1 MKEFLS
7 ELKWRGLLFDS
18 TPKLEQRLA
27 KGPITGY
34 VGFDPTAPS
43 LQIGNL
49 VPLMLLAHLQRF
61 GGRPIVLMGG
71 GTGLIGDPSGKSEER
86 PLLSEDQ
93 IRRNGDSQR
102 VQMSRFLDFD
112 DPKTGAL
119 LLDNSEWLCSMTLVE
134 FLRNIGKHFTISYM
148 TQKESVRARTDS
160 GISFTEFSYM
170 LLQAYDFLN
179 LYQKHHCELQ
189 LGGSDQWGNIT
200 AGTEL
205 VRRVTGEQAHGLC
218 APLITA
224 ASGAKFG
231 KTESGS
237 VWLEPDATSPYRFY
251 QFWIN
256 VGDAD
261 VENYLKIFTFKTKD
275 EITMLMTE
283 HSSDTSARIPHREL
297 ARDVTERVHGENV
310 ARAVEQASRIIFR
323 GANLHDADAATW
335 LALEQE
341 LPTWEANPEELPIA
355 IVDLVAGS
363 GLTKSKGEARRQ
375 LRQGGVYV
383 NNERVDENLQITREQ
398 LLGGKYLWLRRGKK
412 NNVIVKIGAT

>member
-71 GTGLIGDPSGKSEER
+71 GTGLIGDPSGKSAER

-102 VQMSRFLDFD
+102 AQISRFLDFD

-148 TQKESVRARTDS
+148 TQKESVRARMDS

-179 LYQKHHCELQ
+179 LYQKHDCELQ

-256 VGDAD
+256 VDDAD
-261 VENYLKIFTFKTKD
+261 VESYLKIFTFKTKD
-275 EITMLMTE
+275 EIAVLMTE
-283 HSSDTSARIPHREL
+283 HSSDTWARIPHREL

-310 ARAVEQASRIIFR
+310 ARAVEQASRIIFH
-323 GANLHDADAATW
+323 GANLHDADEATW

-341 LPTWEANPEELPIA
+341 LPTWEADLEELPMA

-375 LRQGGVYV
+375 LRQGGVYL
-383 NNERVDENLQITREQ
+383 NNERVDENLQVTREQ

-412 NNVIVKIGAT
+412 TNVIVKIGAT

>member
-102 VQMSRFLDFD
+102 AQISRFLDFD

-148 TQKESVRARTDS
+148 TQKESVRARMDS

-179 LYQKHHCELQ
+179 LYQKHDCELQ

-256 VGDAD
+256 VDDAD
-261 VENYLKIFTFKTKD
+261 VESYLKIFTFKTKD
-275 EITMLMTE
+275 EIAVLMTE

-310 ARAVEQASRIIFR
+310 ARAVEQASRIIFH
-323 GANLHDADAATW
+323 GANLHDADEATW

-341 LPTWEANPEELPIA
+341 LPTWEADLEELPMA

-375 LRQGGVYV
+375 LRQGGVYL
-383 NNERVDENLQITREQ
+383 NNERVDENLQVTREQ
-398 LLGGKYLWLRRGKK
+398 LLDGKYLWLRRGKK
-412 NNVIVKIGAT
+412 TNVIVKIGAT